1 MAVHRRHKVAR
12 RGGTRNRPERDTRR
26 DRRRRKRL
34 LLVRQ
39 YRRRLARRRQ
49 LLLVEGDSIRNRRC
63 R

>member
-1 MAVHRRHKVAR
+1 MVVHRRRRVAR

-34 LLVRQ
+34 LWVRQ
-39 YRRRLARRRQ
+39 YRGRIARRQ
-49 LLLVEGDSIRNRRC
+49 LLVVEGDSIRNRRC